1 MSRRSGP
8 LDHSAS
14 RTALGLRAPQ
24 LVLLVSALGCSV
36 GQGEG
41 FVRSDDLFVDECWE
55 GKFDLRPTFF
65 AANPFEETLT
75 IRVQRGERD
84 IQVSDGFSML
94 VNDVPGIRES
104 GRLGMRL
111 PLGLPV
117 GVSPLG
123 FPLEAVPNPPAA
135 SLSLYLNN
143 SCNGQN
149 AQLLAVSGWVE
160 FERLFSGNPNEDNV
174 EDRLTEGS
182 FEATIV
188 DPRDAL
194 PRAEGESGPAFSYP
208 MDRSSVLVG
217 EFSFVFHRGTPA
229 QPFP

>member
-1 MSRRSGP
+1 MSRRWGRQGF
-8 LDHSAS
+8 L
-14 RTALGLRAPQ
+14 APQ
-24 LVLLVSALGCSV
+24 IALCVGALGCSV

-41 FVRSDDLFVDECWE
+41 FVRSEDLFVDDCWE

-65 AANPFEETLT
+65 AANPFEQTLT

-94 VNDVPGIRES
+94 VNDVSMIRAA
-104 GRLGMRL
+104 GLGMRL

-123 FPLEAVPNPPAA
+123 FPLEDVPDPPAA

-160 FERLFSGNPNEDNV
+160 FGRLFSGNLNEENV

-194 PRAEGESGPAFSYP
+194 PRADGESGPAYSYP
-208 MDRSSVLVG
+208 MERTSVLVG